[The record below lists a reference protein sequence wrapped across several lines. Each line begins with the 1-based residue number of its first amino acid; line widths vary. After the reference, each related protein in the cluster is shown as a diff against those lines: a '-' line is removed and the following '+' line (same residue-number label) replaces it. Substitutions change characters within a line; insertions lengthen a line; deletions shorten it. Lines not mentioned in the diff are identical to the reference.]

1 MKLRLLVCV
10 MTLLVLNHFAV
21 AEDFT
26 IEALAEPAPSDEI
39 SDSIAEGLSDEGF
52 RVLRKDRPFCDVW
65 LLDELPAKEG
75 FTPTLS
81 VLYPFEPGK
90 LMGVIRYHRRGGDFR
105 DQEIDKGVYTL
116 RYAQQPVDGNH
127 VGTSDTRDFLLLS
140 LAEDDEEAE
149 PVESETLNERSADAA
164 QSAHPCMLSM
174 LRTADDANAE
184 TVMVHDE
191 DRELWS
197 VQVPVVTSAAP
208 DKELIMTF
216 VVSGYAEE

>member
-10 MTLLVLNHFAV
+10 MTLLVLNRFA
-21 AEDFT
+21 AAQDFT

-39 SDSIAEGLSDEGF
+39 SESIAEGLSDEGF

-65 LLDELPAKEG
+65 LLEELPAKEG

-105 DQEIDKGVYTL
+105 DQDIDKGVYTL

-127 VGTSDTRDFLLLS
+127 VGTSDTRDFILLS
-140 LAEDDEEAE
+140 LAKDDEEAE
-149 PVESETLNERSADAA
+149 PVESDTLNERSADAA

-174 LRTADDANAE
+174 LRTADDANPEPA
-184 TVMVHDE
+184 MVHDE

-197 VQVPVVTSAAP
+197 VQVPVITSASP
-208 DKELIMTF
+208 DEELIMTF

>member
-10 MTLLVLNHFAV
+10 TTLLVLNRFA
-21 AEDFT
+21 AAQDFT

-39 SDSIAEGLSDEGF
+39 SDSIADGLTDEGF
-52 RVLRKDRPFCDVW
+52 RVLRKGRPFCDVW
-65 LLDELPAKEG
+65 LLEELPAKEG

-90 LMGVIRYHRRGGDFR
+90 LLGVIHYHRRGGDFR
-105 DQEIDKGVYTL
+105 DQDIDKGVYTL

-127 VGTSDTRDFLLLS
+127 VGTSDTRDFILLS
-140 LAEDDEEAE
+140 LAEDDEEAD

-174 LRTADDANAE
+174 LRTADDANPEA
-184 TVMVHDE
+184 VMVHDK

-208 DKELIMTF
+208 DEELIMTF

>member
-10 MTLLVLNHFAV
+10 LTLIIVNRYVA

-26 IEALAEPAPSDEI
+26 VEALAEPAPSDEI
-39 SDSIAEGLSDEGF
+39 SESIAEGLSDEGF
-52 RVLRKDRPFCDVW
+52 RVLKKDRPFCDVW
-65 LLDELPAKEG
+65 LLKELPAKEG

-90 LMGVIRYHRRGGDFR
+90 LMGVIRYHKRGGDFR
-105 DQEIDKGVYTL
+105 DQDIDKGVYTL

-127 VGTSDTRDFLLLS
+127 VGTSDTRDFILLS
-140 LAEDDEEAE
+140 LAEDDEEADL
-149 PVESETLNERSADAA
+149 VESDTLNERSADAA

-174 LRTADDANAE
+174 LRTADDASAE
-184 TVMVHDE
+184 LSMVHDE

-197 VQVPVVTSAAP
+197 VQVPVATTATP
-208 DKELIMTF
+208 DKELIITF